1 MQIHDTQQGSAE
13 WLALRARH
21 FTASEAPAMMGVSPY
36 LTRAELLRQ
45 KKTGLAPEVDS
56 ATQGR
61 FDAGHAAEAAAR
73 PIAEQLV
80 GEELYP
86 TTGSR
91 EVEGLPLLA
100 SFDGLTM
107 DGRIA
112 WEHKQRNAA
121 IVAHLVEQREPPLQ
135 HVWQLEH
142 QLLVSGAER
151 VLFTCGAAAEALD
164 SILYVSRPERRAQLI
179 AGWHQFALDLADYVP
194 PEIVAP
200 ATAAHVDALPAVSV
214 RVEGALAVIS
224 NLDLFGARLRA
235 FVDALPA
242 KPSSDQEFADCEAAC
257 KTLKRAEDALE
268 QAEAAALSQ
277 TADIEQM
284 RRTVADYAGLART
297 TRLALDRLVKARKE
311 QLRTEIV
318 MAAQEELRKHVAAQN
333 AKLGR
338 SYMPEIAADFGGAV
352 KGLRTLDSIRN
363 AVHAVLIAAKLRANE
378 TADRIQANLATLA
391 EHTGEH
397 GLLFPDVAT
406 IVLKAPDDLLALVA
420 SRIAAHQAAEARRLE
435 AERQR
440 IRQEEQ
446 ARAQRELEQRHAA
459 ERAQA
464 QREVE
469 RAAAERAAAERA
481 AAPAPTFAAPALAP
495 APARPARLLTVGEIS
510 TAMGLPIN
518 PGLLAEL
525 GFRPTNTAAR
535 LYLASDFGA
544 ICRALI
550 ARIEAAAAAF
560 EGQ

>member
-1 MQIHDTQQGSAE
+1 MHIHNVAQGSAD
-13 WLALRARH
+13 WLALRTRH

-45 KKTGLAPEVDS
+45 KKTGITPEVDE
-56 ATQGR
+56 ATQAR

-151 VLFTCGAAAEALD
+151 VLFTCGASAEALD
-164 SILYVSRPERRAQLI
+164 NVWYVSRPERRAQLI
-179 AGWHQFALDLADYVP
+179 AGWHQFAADLADYVP

-200 ATAAHVDALPAVSV
+200 VAAAHVDALPAVSV

-318 MAAQEELRKHVAAQN
+318 ARAQQALAEHIERLN
-333 AKLGR
+333 ARLGR
-338 SYMPEIAADFGGAV
+338 PYMPTVPADFGTAI
-352 KGLRTLDSIRN
+352 KGKKTLDSIRS
-363 AVHAVLIAAKLRANE
+363 AVDQVLAHAKIAANERHAAIEANM
-378 TADRIQANLATLA
+378 ATLRGHA
-391 EHTGEH
+391 EHAF
-397 GLLFPDVAT
+397 LFADEAQL
-406 IVLKAPDDLLALVA
+406 VLKLPDDLSAVVQQ
-420 SRIAAHQAAEARRLE
+420 RIAAHAAAEAKRIE
-435 AERQR
+435 AERER
-440 IRQEEQ
+440 IRAEEEAR
-446 ARAQRELEQRHAA
+446 ARAQ
-459 ERAQA
+459 
-464 QREVE
+464 
-469 RAAAERAAAERA
+469 AERAAPSA
-481 AAPAPTFAAPALAP
+481 AVAPAARSAPVIP
-495 APARPARLLTVGEIS
+495 PARAGARPTRVTNLSELSQAIGLPLSAAILESLGFGPAIIDRSSRLYRCDDVPAICDALCARITHARDAWIKGRS
-510 TAMGLPIN
+510 TAEPVVV
-518 PGLLAEL
+518 
-525 GFRPTNTAAR
+525 
-535 LYLASDFGA
+535 
-544 ICRALI
+544 
-550 ARIEAAAAAF
+550 EAA
-560 EGQ
+560 Q